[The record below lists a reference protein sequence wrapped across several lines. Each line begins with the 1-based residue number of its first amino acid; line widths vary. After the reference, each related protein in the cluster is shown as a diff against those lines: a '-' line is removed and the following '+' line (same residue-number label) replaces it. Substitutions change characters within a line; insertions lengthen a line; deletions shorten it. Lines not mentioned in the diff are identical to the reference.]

1 MRVALWVVEIGGGTV
16 HIIDARLA
24 PSSRRSA
31 RTAQTPQA
39 TRQRDMSQPI
49 RFYHRHAV
57 REVRDVPV
65 TRTVLQ
71 YLREDAQCTG
81 TKEGCAEGDCGACTV
96 VIGERDA
103 AGGMQFKAVNACI
116 QFVPTLDGKALFTVE
131 DLRQPDGTLHPV
143 QEAMVE
149 CHGSQCGFCTPGFV
163 MSMWGLYQQQGG
175 EAATPDGACAGAC
188 PSRQEIA
195 DALTGNLCRC
205 TGYRPILDAA
215 ERMFALPA
223 PKAPLDVKAVS
234 RALGALVRD
243 EAFHYEYAAQRFDAP
258 RTLEALAAL
267 KAQRPHARLLAG
279 STDIGLWVTKQMR
292 ALDDLIYVGQV
303 ASLQQIAVNDAW
315 IEIGAAVS
323 VERAYATLA
332 QHYPELTEM
341 WKRFASVPIR
351 NAGTLGGN
359 VANGSPIGD
368 SMPGLIALGA
378 RVVLGGA
385 GEMGGTFATR
395 ELPLEALYLAYQKTD
410 MAPHEFVAAIKVPTR
425 TGLRADLRFR
435 TYKVSKR
442 YDSDISAV
450 CAAFAFIADGE
461 TLREPRIAFGGMAA
475 TPKRATH
482 AEAVLAGQPWHE
494 ATVQAAMLAL
504 AQDYAPLTDMRATS
518 AYRLQSAQNLLYRFW
533 LETRLSDPLPA
544 DAVNV
549 RAIAAGGAATLA

>member
-1 MRVALWVVEIGGGTV
+1 
-16 HIIDARLA
+16 
-24 PSSRRSA
+24 
-31 RTAQTPQA
+31 
-39 TRQRDMSQPI
+39 MSQPI

-223 PKAPLDVKAVS
+223 PKAPLDVRAVS

-267 KAQRPHARLLAG
+267 KAQRPNARLLAG

-385 GEMGGTFATR
+385 GETGGTLATR

-549 RAIAAGGAATLA
+549 RAVAAGGAATLA